1 MSGDRSTR
9 SALAAILLVAAL
21 FVAMNLAVSSAPL
34 LDWWLPLVLFVL
46 GLVLAFLPN
55 LGRGTQPEADD
66 QPQPSTDA
74 ALIVGGTVLVIPAV
88 VAGSASSAPPAPEA
102 VLPFPEAPAP
112 APELNHIART
122 EYANPDQS
130 VASKEPPPAPLPDE
144 SETAT
149 DHSEPEKHVVA
160 EKTAAPQQPYEAEQ
174 VGEITPERAESVMN
188 GDNADAP
195 VITEPASPRIAAQE
209 VAGEGAVGSADDLV
223 KIDGIGEKSA
233 AALRAAGID
242 SFEKLANTSVETL
255 RDAITTAGVRLV
267 GDVDSWAQQAAYA
280 ARGDWEGMDTF
291 NRERKARNA

>member
-1 MSGDRSTR
+1 MS
-9 SALAAILLVAAL
+9 
-21 FVAMNLAVSSAPL
+21 
-34 LDWWLPLVLFVL
+34 
-46 GLVLAFLPN
+46 
-55 LGRGTQPEADD
+55 
-66 QPQPSTDA
+66 
-74 ALIVGGTVLVIPAV
+74 GGTVMVIPASV
-88 VAGSASSAPPAPEA
+88 TSSAPPAPEA

-130 VASKEPPPAPLPDE
+130 VASKEPQPAPSPDE

-195 VITEPASPRIAAQE
+195 VITESASPRIAAQE
-209 VAGEGAVGSADDLV
+209 VAGEGVVGSADDLV

-255 RDAITTAGVRLV
+255 RGAITTAGVRLV
-267 GDVDSWAQQAAYA
+267 GDVDTWAQQAAYA